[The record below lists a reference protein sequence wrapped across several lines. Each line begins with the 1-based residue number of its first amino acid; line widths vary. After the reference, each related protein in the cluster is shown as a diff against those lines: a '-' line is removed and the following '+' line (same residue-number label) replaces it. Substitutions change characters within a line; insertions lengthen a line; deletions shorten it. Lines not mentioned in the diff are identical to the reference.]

1 MGMPF
6 LSIVTL
12 TNYDDSLWDGLVV
25 PSYEEYKDGLFT
37 EHSLDKTLLIS
48 NICMECS
55 DLQLIYPD
63 WDYMQGLI
71 GMWSATELPV
81 WNKLYRTTMFEYN
94 PLWNV
99 DADIVDTVSGTN
111 SGTTSG
117 SSSGTTTGTTSG
129 STTETGSG
137 TNSSTDTKS
146 VTGYNSSSWM
156 DHEKDTASGST
167 SESKNGTVSGTTSES
182 NTGTTSNTD
191 NRNWSETHT
200 TRRTGNIGVTS
211 SQELI
216 ERERAVDQFNI
227 YKYIVDSFKKRF
239 CILVY

>member
-12 TNYDDSLWDGLVV
+12 TNYDDSLWNGLVV

-37 EHSLDKTLLIS
+37 EHSLNKQLLIS

-71 GMWSATELPV
+71 SMWSATELPV
-81 WNKLYRTTMFEYN
+81 WTKLYKTTMFEYN

-99 DADIVDTVSGTN
+99 DADITESSSGSNSGTTGGTDTQSVSGYN
-111 SGTTSG
+111 SATMVDHTKDTTSG
-117 SSSGTTTGTTSG
+117 SSSG
-129 STTETGSG
+129 
-137 TNSSTDTKS
+137 
-146 VTGYNSSSWM
+146 
-156 DHEKDTASGST
+156 
-167 SESKNGTVSGTTSES
+167 
-182 NTGTTSNTD
+182 
-191 NRNWSETHT
+191 NWSETHT

-211 SQELI
+211 SQELL
-216 ERERAVDQFNI
+216 ERERSVAQFNI

>member
-37 EHSLDKTLLIS
+37 EHSLDKTLLIT

-71 GMWSATELPV
+71 QMWSATELPV
-81 WNKLYRTTMFEYN
+81 WNKLYKTTMFEYN

-99 DADIVDTVSGTN
+99 DADITESSSGSN
-111 SGTTSG
+111 SGTTGGSNTESVAGYNSATMVAHTKDDTSG
-117 SSSGTTTGTTSG
+117 SSSGS
-129 STTETGSG
+129 
-137 TNSSTDTKS
+137 
-146 VTGYNSSSWM
+146 
-156 DHEKDTASGST
+156 
-167 SESKNGTVSGTTSES
+167 
-182 NTGTTSNTD
+182 
-191 NRNWSETHT
+191 WSETHT

-211 SQELI
+211 SQELL
-216 ERERAVDQFNI
+216 ERERSVAQFNI

>member
-1 MGMPF
+1 MMGMPF

-12 TNYDDSLWDGLVV
+12 TNYDDTLWDGLQV

-37 EHSLDKTLLIS
+37 THSLDKFLLIN

-71 GMWSATELPV
+71 AMWSATELPV
-81 WNKLYRTTMFEYN
+81 WNKMYRTTLFEYN

-99 DADIVDTVSGTN
+99 DADITESSSGSN
-111 SGTTSG
+111 SGTTGGSTTEAVAGYNSTTMVNHTQDTSSG
-117 SSSGTTTGTTSG
+117 SSSG
-129 STTETGSG
+129 
-137 TNSSTDTKS
+137 
-146 VTGYNSSSWM
+146 
-156 DHEKDTASGST
+156 
-167 SESKNGTVSGTTSES
+167 
-182 NTGTTSNTD
+182 
-191 NRNWSETHT
+191 NWSETHT

-211 SQELI
+211 SQELL
-216 ERERAVDQFNI
+216 ERERNVAQFNI

>member
-1 MGMPF
+1 MMGMPF

-12 TNYDDSLWDGLVV
+12 TNYDDSLWNGLVV

-37 EHSLDKTLLIS
+37 EHSLDKSLLIAD
-48 NICMECS
+48 ICMECS

-81 WNKLYRTTMFEYN
+81 WTKLYKTTMFEYN

-99 DADIVDTVSGTN
+99 DADITESSSGSNSGTTGGSNTESVAGYN
-111 SGTTSG
+111 SSTMVDHTKDTTSG
-117 SSSGTTTGTTSG
+117 SSSG
-129 STTETGSG
+129 
-137 TNSSTDTKS
+137 
-146 VTGYNSSSWM
+146 
-156 DHEKDTASGST
+156 
-167 SESKNGTVSGTTSES
+167 
-182 NTGTTSNTD
+182 
-191 NRNWSETHT
+191 NWSETHT

>member
-37 EHSLDKTLLIS
+37 EHSLDKQLLIS
-48 NICMECS
+48 SICMECS

-71 GMWSATELPV
+71 AMWSATELPV
-81 WNKLYRTTMFEYN
+81 WTKLYKTTMFEYN

-99 DADIVDTVSGTN
+99 DADITESSSGSN
-111 SGTTSG
+111 SGTTGGSNTESVAGYNSATMVAHTKDDTSG
-117 SSSGTTTGTTSG
+117 SSSGS
-129 STTETGSG
+129 
-137 TNSSTDTKS
+137 
-146 VTGYNSSSWM
+146 
-156 DHEKDTASGST
+156 
-167 SESKNGTVSGTTSES
+167 
-182 NTGTTSNTD
+182 
-191 NRNWSETHT
+191 WSETHT

>member
-1 MGMPF
+1 MGTPF

-12 TNYDDSLWDGLVV
+12 TNYDESLWDYLAV

-81 WNKLYRTTMFEYN
+81 WNKMYRTTMFEYN

-99 DADIVDTVSGTN
+99 DADVTESHSGSN
-111 SGTTSG
+111 SGTTGGSTTESVAGYNSSTMVDHTKDTSSG
-117 SSSGTTTGTTSG
+117 SSSGS
-129 STTETGSG
+129 
-137 TNSSTDTKS
+137 
-146 VTGYNSSSWM
+146 
-156 DHEKDTASGST
+156 
-167 SESKNGTVSGTTSES
+167 
-182 NTGTTSNTD
+182 
-191 NRNWSETHT
+191 WSETHT
-200 TRRTGNIGVTS
+200 TRRTGNIGITS
-211 SQELI
+211 SQELL
-216 ERERAVDQFNI
+216 ERERNVAQFNM

>member
-1 MGMPF
+1 MGTPF

-12 TNYDDSLWDGLVV
+12 TNYDDSLWDGLQV

-37 EHSLDKTLLIS
+37 SHELDKSLLIS

-81 WNKLYRTTMFEYN
+81 WTKLYKTTMFEYN

-99 DADIVDTVSGTN
+99 DADITESSSGSN
-111 SGTTSG
+111 SGTTGGSNTESVAGYNSSTMVAHTKDDTSG
-117 SSSGTTTGTTSG
+117 SSSGS
-129 STTETGSG
+129 
-137 TNSSTDTKS
+137 
-146 VTGYNSSSWM
+146 
-156 DHEKDTASGST
+156 
-167 SESKNGTVSGTTSES
+167 
-182 NTGTTSNTD
+182 
-191 NRNWSETHT
+191 WSETHT

>member
-12 TNYDDSLWDGLVV
+12 TNYDDTLWDGLVV
-25 PSYEEYKDGLFT
+25 PSYEEFKDGLFT
-37 EHSLDKTLLIS
+37 THSLDKSLLIS

-71 GMWSATELPV
+71 SMWSATELPV
-81 WNKLYRTTMFEYN
+81 WTKLYKTTMFEYN

-99 DADIVDTVSGTN
+99 DADITESSSGSN
-111 SGTTSG
+111 SGTTGGSNTESVAGYNSSTMVAHTKDDTSG
-117 SSSGTTTGTTSG
+117 SSSGS
-129 STTETGSG
+129 
-137 TNSSTDTKS
+137 
-146 VTGYNSSSWM
+146 
-156 DHEKDTASGST
+156 
-167 SESKNGTVSGTTSES
+167 
-182 NTGTTSNTD
+182 
-191 NRNWSETHT
+191 WSETHT

-216 ERERAVDQFNI
+216 ERERSVAQFNI

>member
-37 EHSLDKTLLIS
+37 EHSLDKTLLIT

-63 WDYMQGLI
+63 WDYMKGLI

-81 WNKLYRTTMFEYN
+81 WTKLYKTTMFEYN

-99 DADIVDTVSGTN
+99 DADITESSSGSN
-111 SGTTSG
+111 SGTTGGSNTESVAGYNSSTMVAHTKDDTSG
-117 SSSGTTTGTTSG
+117 SSSGS
-129 STTETGSG
+129 
-137 TNSSTDTKS
+137 
-146 VTGYNSSSWM
+146 
-156 DHEKDTASGST
+156 
-167 SESKNGTVSGTTSES
+167 
-182 NTGTTSNTD
+182 
-191 NRNWSETHT
+191 WSETHT

>member
-1 MGMPF
+1 MMGMPF

-37 EHSLDKTLLIS
+37 EHSLNKELLIS

-81 WNKLYRTTMFEYN
+81 WNKLYKTTMFEYN

-99 DADIVDTVSGTN
+99 DADITESSSGSNSGTTGGTDTQSVSGYN
-111 SGTTSG
+111 SATMVDHTKDTTSG
-117 SSSGTTTGTTSG
+117 SSSG
-129 STTETGSG
+129 
-137 TNSSTDTKS
+137 
-146 VTGYNSSSWM
+146 
-156 DHEKDTASGST
+156 
-167 SESKNGTVSGTTSES
+167 
-182 NTGTTSNTD
+182 
-191 NRNWSETHT
+191 NWSETHT

-211 SQELI
+211 SQELL
-216 ERERAVDQFNI
+216 ERERSVAQFNI

>member
-37 EHSLDKTLLIS
+37 EHSLDKMLLIS
-48 NICMECS
+48 SICMECS

-71 GMWSATELPV
+71 AMWSATELPV
-81 WNKLYRTTMFEYN
+81 WTKLYKTTMFEYN

-99 DADIVDTVSGTN
+99 DADITESSSGSN
-111 SGTTSG
+111 SGTTGGSNTESVAGYNSATMVAHTKDDTSG
-117 SSSGTTTGTTSG
+117 SSSGS
-129 STTETGSG
+129 
-137 TNSSTDTKS
+137 
-146 VTGYNSSSWM
+146 
-156 DHEKDTASGST
+156 
-167 SESKNGTVSGTTSES
+167 
-182 NTGTTSNTD
+182 
-191 NRNWSETHT
+191 WSETHT

>member
-37 EHSLDKTLLIS
+37 EHSLDKQLLIG

-71 GMWSATELPV
+71 AMWSATELPV
-81 WNKLYRTTMFEYN
+81 WTKLYKTTMFEYN

-99 DADIVDTVSGTN
+99 DADITESSSGSNSGTTGGTDTQSVAGYN
-111 SGTTSG
+111 SATMVDHTKDTTSG
-117 SSSGTTTGTTSG
+117 SSSGS
-129 STTETGSG
+129 
-137 TNSSTDTKS
+137 
-146 VTGYNSSSWM
+146 
-156 DHEKDTASGST
+156 
-167 SESKNGTVSGTTSES
+167 
-182 NTGTTSNTD
+182 
-191 NRNWSETHT
+191 WSETHT

-211 SQELI
+211 SQELL
-216 ERERAVDQFNI
+216 ERERSVAQFNI

>member
-37 EHSLDKTLLIS
+37 EHSLDKTLLIT

-81 WNKLYRTTMFEYN
+81 WNKLYKTTMFEYN

-99 DADIVDTVSGTN
+99 DADITESSSGSN
-111 SGTTSG
+111 SGTTGGSNTESVAGYNSSTMVAHTKDDTSG
-117 SSSGTTTGTTSG
+117 SSSGS
-129 STTETGSG
+129 
-137 TNSSTDTKS
+137 
-146 VTGYNSSSWM
+146 
-156 DHEKDTASGST
+156 
-167 SESKNGTVSGTTSES
+167 
-182 NTGTTSNTD
+182 
-191 NRNWSETHT
+191 WSETHT

-211 SQELI
+211 SQELV
-216 ERERAVDQFNI
+216 ERERKVSEFNI

-239 CILVY
+239 CVLVY

>member
-37 EHSLDKTLLIS
+37 EHSLDKTLLIT

-63 WDYMQGLI
+63 WDYMKGLI

-81 WNKLYRTTMFEYN
+81 WNKLYKTTMFEYN

-99 DADIVDTVSGTN
+99 DADITESSSGSN
-111 SGTTSG
+111 SGTTGGSNTESVAGYNSSTMVAHTKDDTSG
-117 SSSGTTTGTTSG
+117 SSSGS
-129 STTETGSG
+129 
-137 TNSSTDTKS
+137 
-146 VTGYNSSSWM
+146 
-156 DHEKDTASGST
+156 
-167 SESKNGTVSGTTSES
+167 
-182 NTGTTSNTD
+182 
-191 NRNWSETHT
+191 WSETHT

-239 CILVY
+239 CVLVY

>member
-37 EHSLDKTLLIS
+37 EHSLDKTLLIT

-71 GMWSATELPV
+71 SMWSATELPV
-81 WNKLYRTTMFEYN
+81 WNKLYKTTMFEYN

-99 DADIVDTVSGTN
+99 DADITESSSGSN
-111 SGTTSG
+111 SGTTGGSNTESVAGYNSSTMVAHTKDDTSG
-117 SSSGTTTGTTSG
+117 SSSGS
-129 STTETGSG
+129 
-137 TNSSTDTKS
+137 
-146 VTGYNSSSWM
+146 
-156 DHEKDTASGST
+156 
-167 SESKNGTVSGTTSES
+167 
-182 NTGTTSNTD
+182 
-191 NRNWSETHT
+191 WSETHT

>member
-12 TNYDDSLWDGLVV
+12 TNYDDSLWDGLAV

-37 EHSLDKTLLIS
+37 SHSLDKSLLIAD
-48 NICMECS
+48 ICMECS

-81 WNKLYRTTMFEYN
+81 WNKLYKTTMFEYN

-99 DADIVDTVSGTN
+99 DADITESASGSNSGTTGGTDTQSVSGYN
-111 SGTTSG
+111 SATMVDHTKDTTSG
-117 SSSGTTTGTTSG
+117 SSSG
-129 STTETGSG
+129 
-137 TNSSTDTKS
+137 
-146 VTGYNSSSWM
+146 
-156 DHEKDTASGST
+156 
-167 SESKNGTVSGTTSES
+167 
-182 NTGTTSNTD
+182 
-191 NRNWSETHT
+191 NWSETHT

-211 SQELI
+211 SQELL
-216 ERERAVDQFNI
+216 ERERSVAQFNI

>member
-48 NICMECS
+48 SICMECS

-63 WDYMQGLI
+63 WDYMFGLI
-71 GMWSATELPV
+71 AMWSETELPV
-81 WNKLYRTTMFEYN
+81 WTKLYKTTMFEYN

-99 DADIVDTVSGTN
+99 DADITESSSGSN
-111 SGTTSG
+111 SGTTGGSNTESVAGYNSSTMVAHTKDDTSG
-117 SSSGTTTGTTSG
+117 SSSGS
-129 STTETGSG
+129 
-137 TNSSTDTKS
+137 
-146 VTGYNSSSWM
+146 
-156 DHEKDTASGST
+156 
-167 SESKNGTVSGTTSES
+167 
-182 NTGTTSNTD
+182 
-191 NRNWSETHT
+191 WSETHT

-211 SQELI
+211 SQELL
-216 ERERAVDQFNI
+216 ERERSVAQFNI

>member
-37 EHSLDKTLLIS
+37 EHSLDKSLLIN

-71 GMWSATELPV
+71 AMWSATELPV
-81 WNKLYRTTMFEYN
+81 WTKLYKTTMFEYN

-99 DADIVDTVSGTN
+99 DADITESSSGSN
-111 SGTTSG
+111 SGTTGGSNTESVAGYNSSTMVAHTKDDTSG
-117 SSSGTTTGTTSG
+117 SSSGS
-129 STTETGSG
+129 
-137 TNSSTDTKS
+137 
-146 VTGYNSSSWM
+146 
-156 DHEKDTASGST
+156 
-167 SESKNGTVSGTTSES
+167 
-182 NTGTTSNTD
+182 
-191 NRNWSETHT
+191 WSETHT

-211 SQELI
+211 SQELL
-216 ERERAVDQFNI
+216 ERERSVAQFNI

>member
-1 MGMPF
+1 MGTPF

-12 TNYDDSLWDGLVV
+12 TNYDDSLWDGLQV

-37 EHSLDKTLLIS
+37 SHELDKSLLIS

-81 WNKLYRTTMFEYN
+81 WTKLYKTTMFEYN

-99 DADIVDTVSGTN
+99 DADITESSSGSN
-111 SGTTSG
+111 SGTTGGSTTESVAGYNSSTMVDHTKDTSSG
-117 SSSGTTTGTTSG
+117 SSSGS
-129 STTETGSG
+129 
-137 TNSSTDTKS
+137 
-146 VTGYNSSSWM
+146 
-156 DHEKDTASGST
+156 
-167 SESKNGTVSGTTSES
+167 
-182 NTGTTSNTD
+182 
-191 NRNWSETHT
+191 WSETHT

-211 SQELI
+211 SQELL
-216 ERERAVDQFNI
+216 ERERNVAQFNM

>member
-37 EHSLDKTLLIS
+37 EHSLDKILLIN

-63 WDYMQGLI
+63 WDYMKGLI

-81 WNKLYRTTMFEYN
+81 WTKLYKTTMFEYN

-99 DADIVDTVSGTN
+99 DADITESSSGSN
-111 SGTTSG
+111 SGTTGGSNTESVAGYNSSTMVAHTKDDTSG
-117 SSSGTTTGTTSG
+117 SSSGS
-129 STTETGSG
+129 
-137 TNSSTDTKS
+137 
-146 VTGYNSSSWM
+146 
-156 DHEKDTASGST
+156 
-167 SESKNGTVSGTTSES
+167 
-182 NTGTTSNTD
+182 
-191 NRNWSETHT
+191 WSETHT

-239 CILVY
+239 CVLVY

>member
-37 EHSLDKTLLIS
+37 EHSLDKTLLIT

-63 WDYMQGLI
+63 WDYMKGLI

-81 WNKLYRTTMFEYN
+81 WTKLYKTTMFEYN

-99 DADIVDTVSGTN
+99 DADITESSSGSN
-111 SGTTSG
+111 SGTTGGSNTESVAGYNSSTMVAHTKDDTSG
-117 SSSGTTTGTTSG
+117 SSSGS
-129 STTETGSG
+129 
-137 TNSSTDTKS
+137 
-146 VTGYNSSSWM
+146 
-156 DHEKDTASGST
+156 
-167 SESKNGTVSGTTSES
+167 
-182 NTGTTSNTD
+182 
-191 NRNWSETHT
+191 WSETHT

-239 CILVY
+239 CVLVY

>member
-37 EHSLDKTLLIS
+37 EHSLDKRLLIN

-71 GMWSATELPV
+71 AMWSETELPV
-81 WNKLYRTTMFEYN
+81 WTKLYKTTMFEYN

-99 DADIVDTVSGTN
+99 DADITESSSGSN
-111 SGTTSG
+111 SGTTGGSNTESVAGYNSATMVAHTKDDTSG
-117 SSSGTTTGTTSG
+117 SSSGS
-129 STTETGSG
+129 
-137 TNSSTDTKS
+137 
-146 VTGYNSSSWM
+146 
-156 DHEKDTASGST
+156 
-167 SESKNGTVSGTTSES
+167 
-182 NTGTTSNTD
+182 
-191 NRNWSETHT
+191 WSETHS
-200 TRRTGNIGVTS
+200 TRRTGNIGITS
-211 SQELI
+211 SQELVQ
-216 ERERAVDQFNI
+216 RERDVAQFNI

>member
-1 MGMPF
+1 MGTPF
-6 LSIVTL
+6 LSILTL
-12 TNYDDSLWDGLVV
+12 NNYDDSIWDGLQV

-37 EHSLDKTLLIS
+37 SHELDKSLLIT
-48 NICMECS
+48 NILMECS
-55 DLQLIYPD
+55 DLALIYPD

-81 WNKLYRTTMFEYN
+81 WTKLYKTTMFEYN

-99 DADIVDTVSGTN
+99 DADITESSSGSN
-111 SGTTSG
+111 SGTTGGSNTESVAGYNSSTMVAHTKDDTSG
-117 SSSGTTTGTTSG
+117 SSSGS
-129 STTETGSG
+129 
-137 TNSSTDTKS
+137 
-146 VTGYNSSSWM
+146 
-156 DHEKDTASGST
+156 
-167 SESKNGTVSGTTSES
+167 
-182 NTGTTSNTD
+182 
-191 NRNWSETHT
+191 WSETHT

>member
-12 TNYDDSLWDGLVV
+12 TNYDDSLWDGLAV

-37 EHSLDKTLLIS
+37 EHSLDKTLLIT

-63 WDYMQGLI
+63 WDYMKGLI

-81 WNKLYRTTMFEYN
+81 WTKLYKTTMFEYN

-99 DADIVDTVSGTN
+99 DADITESSSGSN
-111 SGTTSG
+111 SGTTGGSNTESVAGYNSSTMVAHTKDDTSG
-117 SSSGTTTGTTSG
+117 SSSGS
-129 STTETGSG
+129 
-137 TNSSTDTKS
+137 
-146 VTGYNSSSWM
+146 
-156 DHEKDTASGST
+156 
-167 SESKNGTVSGTTSES
+167 
-182 NTGTTSNTD
+182 
-191 NRNWSETHT
+191 WSETHT

-239 CILVY
+239 CVLVY

>member
-12 TNYDDSLWDGLVV
+12 TNYDDSLWDGLVA

-37 EHSLDKTLLIS
+37 EHSLDKMLLIS
-48 NICMECS
+48 SICMECS

-71 GMWSATELPV
+71 AMWSATELPV
-81 WNKLYRTTMFEYN
+81 WTKLYKTTMFEYN

-99 DADIVDTVSGTN
+99 DADITESSSGSN
-111 SGTTSG
+111 SGTTGGSNTESVAGYNSATMVAHTKDDTSG
-117 SSSGTTTGTTSG
+117 SSSGS
-129 STTETGSG
+129 
-137 TNSSTDTKS
+137 
-146 VTGYNSSSWM
+146 
-156 DHEKDTASGST
+156 
-167 SESKNGTVSGTTSES
+167 
-182 NTGTTSNTD
+182 
-191 NRNWSETHT
+191 WSETHT

>member
-1 MGMPF
+1 MGTPF

-12 TNYDDSLWDGLVV
+12 TNYDDSLWDGLQV

-37 EHSLDKTLLIS
+37 SHELDKSLLIT
-48 NICMECS
+48 NILMECS
-55 DLQLIYPD
+55 DLALIYPD

-81 WNKLYRTTMFEYN
+81 WTKLYKTTMFEYN

-99 DADIVDTVSGTN
+99 DADITESSSGSN
-111 SGTTSG
+111 SGTTGGSTTESVAGYNSSTMVDHTKDTSSG
-117 SSSGTTTGTTSG
+117 SSSGS
-129 STTETGSG
+129 
-137 TNSSTDTKS
+137 
-146 VTGYNSSSWM
+146 
-156 DHEKDTASGST
+156 
-167 SESKNGTVSGTTSES
+167 
-182 NTGTTSNTD
+182 
-191 NRNWSETHT
+191 WSETHT

-211 SQELI
+211 SQELL
-216 ERERAVDQFNI
+216 ERERNVAQFNM